1 METTKLLPELIE
13 ALWARHVWA
22 TDCNPTSI
30 LRLRAPFGDE
40 LHIERRQAPRTVR
53 IRYYIVSTCAEPVLD
68 LEVLLLVA
76 EINEW
81 IPIEFYRNKTRNHGY
96 VRIESKGQEPRVLD
110 SNNQSACARYCDGWA
125 FALREQG
132 WLEQGAVI

>member
-22 TDCNPTSI
+22 TGCDPASI
-30 LRLRAPFGDE
+30 LRLRAPSGDE
-40 LHIERRQAPRTVR
+40 LHIERSQAPRTVR
-53 IRYYIVSTCAEPVLD
+53 IRYFVASAMAGLVKD
-68 LEVLLLVA
+68 LEVMLLVA
-76 EINEW
+76 ETNEW
-81 IPIEFYRNKTRNHGY
+81 IPLEFYRNKTGNHVY
-96 VRIESKGQEPRVLD
+96 VRIESNGQEPRVLD
-110 SNNQSACARYCDGWA
+110 PDNQAACARYCDGWA